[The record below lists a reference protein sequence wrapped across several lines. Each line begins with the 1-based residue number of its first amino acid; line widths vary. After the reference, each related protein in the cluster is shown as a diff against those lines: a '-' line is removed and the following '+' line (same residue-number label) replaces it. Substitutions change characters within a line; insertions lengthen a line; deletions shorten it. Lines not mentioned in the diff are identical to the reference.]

1 MNRIAFFDLEG
12 TLVKG
17 ETAWIKVKDKF
28 GVTKEVDKEYQKLYD
43 EGKIGFEEWRRKLA
57 EIWRESKVKLSD
69 FKEVLKYYEL
79 VEGAK
84 ELIEGLKKKGFK
96 IAIITGAISILADMV
111 GEELGADSVFSAHEF
126 VFDEEGCFKD
136 IIDVEFYRR
145 GEGKIKVMEDF
156 AAIYKAELKDCIA
169 VGGDDINDYWMLK
182 NVESFAVKPHLPQ
195 IKEVVNHEVNKLTDI
210 LKFIK

>member
-1 MNRIAFFDLEG
+1 MNKIAFFDLEG

-17 ETAWIKVKDKF
+17 ETAWTLVRDKF
-28 GVTKEVDKEYQKLYD
+28 GVSKEVDEEYQKLYD
-43 EGKIGFEEWRRKLA
+43 DGKIGFEEWRRKLA
-57 EIWRESKVKLSD
+57 EIWTLAKVKKDD
-69 FKEVLKYYEL
+69 FKEILKDYNL

-96 IAIITGAISILADMV
+96 IAIITGAISLFADMV
-111 GEELGADSVFSAHEF
+111 GEDLGADSVFSGHEF
-126 VFDEEGCFKD
+126 VFDEEGYFKD

-145 GEGKIKVMEDF
+145 GEGKVKVMEDF
-156 AAIYKAELKDCIA
+156 AAIYKADLKDCIA

-182 NVESFAVKPHLPQ
+182 TITSFAVKPHLPQ
-195 IKEVVNHEVNKLTDI
+195 IKEVVTHQVDKLTDI